1 MRKLVSILLVLV
13 LSAALLLP
21 VEATSGSVL
30 FQNYDINGNT
40 VTSYGLPLPDGG
52 ELTVS
57 YGSEKMSDATL
68 SSIGEENVPI
78 TVYFL
83 VDAANSLS
91 SEVIQQQLD
100 ILTLISSY
108 MRPEDTMVL
117 ATIDDA
123 FTEGPLLTDK
133 DGRQAAISAIGRKN
147 AWQTSLFS
155 GIEAAVDSLS
165 SSTAFHTN
173 RFLVVLTDGHDD
185 GIEKVDVAALQAK
198 VADANIPIFALALGS
213 VKSQATAMDLDALTK
228 CSQASLGG
236 RVYQLAAE
244 KISAAQAAESLW
256 STLQAT
262 SVIRFAPGALDTQ
275 KDAQFLI
282 RYDCDGTRYEDTL
295 LVRAV
300 DLFGLEPSVT
310 EPSATETAEP
320 TLPVE
325 EGSEGPDSTLI
336 IGGAVVV
343 VLAIILV
350 IVLNMRKPK
359 KPIEEPTPDL
369 PPFSDT
375 PETEPIIQDTNAGT
389 FQAPSNIQTKP
400 VEGAIHVNMVA
411 LMHPEVTCNFAMT
424 ERTETTLGR
433 DKRSAIVLN
442 GSDQKLSG
450 THAAFLWDGTHLL
463 LRDKG
468 STNGT
473 LLNGI
478 PCAGKAWYLVENG
491 ATVQLGGYEYRVVYR
506 KNDGPAR

>member
-21 VEATSGSVL
+21 VEAASGSVL
-30 FQNYDINGNT
+30 FQNYDIDGNT
-40 VTSYGLPLPDGG
+40 VASYGLPLPAGG

-57 YGSEKMSDATL
+57 YGTEKMSDATL

-108 MRPEDTMVL
+108 MGPEDTMIL
-117 ATIDDA
+117 ATIDDT

-185 GIEKVDVAALQAK
+185 GIEKVDVAALQTK
-198 VADANIPIFALALGS
+198 VADAHIPVFSLALGS

-262 SVIRFAPGALDTQ
+262 SVIRFVPGALDTQ

-300 DLFGLEPSVT
+300 DLSELEPPVT
-310 EPSATETAEP
+310 EPPAAEATEP
-320 TLPVE
+320 MLPVE
-325 EGSEGPDSTLI
+325 EEPDGPDSTMI

-350 IVLNMRKPK
+350 IVLNMRKPQ
-359 KPIEEPTPDL
+359 KPMEEPTPDVA
-369 PPFSDT
+369 PFSDT
-375 PETEPIIQDTNAGT
+375 PETEPIIHNTNTGT
-389 FQAPSNIQTKP
+389 SPVPSDIQTKP
-400 VEGAIHVNMVA
+400 VAGAIHIDMVA
-411 LMHPEVTCNFAMT
+411 LMHPEVTCSFSMT

-442 GSDQKLSG
+442 AADPKLSG

-473 LLNGI
+473 LLNGV
-478 PCAGKAWYLVENG
+478 PCASKAWYLVENG

-506 KNDGPAR
+506 KNDGSAR